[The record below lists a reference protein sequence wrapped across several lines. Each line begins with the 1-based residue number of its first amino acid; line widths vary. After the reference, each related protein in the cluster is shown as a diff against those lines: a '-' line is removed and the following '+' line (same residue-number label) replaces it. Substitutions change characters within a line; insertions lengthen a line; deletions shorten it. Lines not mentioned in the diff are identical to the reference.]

1 MKRCSTISSAHE
13 EFVARLVE
21 AVYPV
26 ALEHRASGSWVE
38 LELELWKAVDAVV
51 SERSAGSDVD
61 HAEVA

>member
-1 MKRCSTISSAHE
+1 
-13 EFVARLVE
+13 LVE